1 MRCLF
6 ILLLL
11 TSSFVF
17 SSEKETK
24 ECADIEDPTLR
35 LSCYDSLF
43 RTPPIEDSE
52 LVVPQKKKEAT
63 VSKNEKEIKQA
74 KERRFGLPQR
84 KETEKEIKEDKERRF
99 GLPKRKETE
108 EEKIEITDK
117 IVKVTQLTSLR
128 LDITLGNDQKWRSIE
143 KIRQIRLKPG
153 QEVVISEGF
162 ISGYVL
168 KVVGKKI
175 SIRVKRIK

>member
-1 MRCLF
+1 MRYLC

-11 TSSFVF
+11 ASSFVF

-35 LSCYDSLF
+35 LSCFDALF
-43 RTPPIEDSE
+43 RTPPIEDSG

-108 EEKIEITDK
+108 EEKIEIRDK
-117 IVKVTQLTSLR
+117 IVKVTQLTGLR
-128 LDITLGNDQKWRSIE
+128 LDITLGNDQKWRSVE